1 MEKQAGVWAVGADR
15 VGEIIHDWGARGGPS
30 ALQVTISIMVY
41 GYAM

>member
-1 MEKQAGVWAVGADR
+1 MNSVDR
-15 VGEIIHDWGARGGPS
+15 VEKIIQDWGARGGPG